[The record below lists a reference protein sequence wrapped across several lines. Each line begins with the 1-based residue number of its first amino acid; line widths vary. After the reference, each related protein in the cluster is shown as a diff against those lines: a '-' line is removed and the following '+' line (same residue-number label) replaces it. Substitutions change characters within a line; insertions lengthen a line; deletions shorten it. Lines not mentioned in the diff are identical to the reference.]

1 MMRIAQASALD
12 VSLFA
17 IRASLPIGGLLWMFS
32 NNFLLFELSFLLVP
46 VAFLEKRKVVKRV
59 KRLQQS
65 AHDMVAA
72 AEKRYDLSMNDLY
85 WVNEWHRP
93 IFAILDPVVR
103 KVLIGSVW
111 SGEWEL
117 HDFSWIQRWESAAE
131 KSYSYAGSSSGSIQT
146 QYSDSIT
153 RRSSGSYSSQE
164 YGVSIQ
170 LVIPHIF
177 DHMDIP
183 RTMSSSR
190 RIPFQITSFPGGLSF
205 FLAR

>member
-1 MMRIAQASALD
+1 MAGAVVKYKPEKVDKMMRIAQASALD

-85 WVNEWHRP
+85 WVNEWHQP

-146 QYSDSIT
+146 QYSDS
-153 RRSSGSYSSQE
+153 RVFADQCGCNRAFSGSGGRKLAMTLSLRY
-164 YGVSIQ
+164 
-170 LVIPHIF
+170 
-177 DHMDIP
+177 
-183 RTMSSSR
+183 SSSR
-190 RIPFQITSFPGGLSF
+190 YP
-205 FLAR
+205 